1 MRQTEGASS
10 ATRAKADR
18 FRFGGIIAGAVFLCI
33 VLSLAVGYGLK
44 RLYDDALTDARHY
57 GRDLAAIFAENVG
70 QSSHVIESVLD
81 GLISEVRRQGLEDSE
96 AYRSWVGRREIF
108 DLLRDRLG
116 RLPQADV
123 VTFTDD
129 VGKVVNITRG
139 WPTPNVNL
147 ADRDYFRHLSGARG
161 AGLFISEPVQNKV
174 TASWTIY
181 FAKRVETADGRF
193 LGVVLVGVRPEY
205 FLGALHVVSGLS
217 GRSLLLLR
225 DDGNI
230 LLRHPD
236 PINRT
241 GVRIPAD
248 SDWFRAKDADGYYN
262 SVGLFDS
269 KRRVVGIGRSPR
281 YPLYVNVSQTEHDA
295 LASWRLTAMAMIGVT
310 FVVDTFI
317 LLLAFALRRQF
328 LRLRASQA
336 ALSEKSREL
345 GEANE
350 RFDAMLAHMSHGVA
364 MFGADGRLLVHNRTY
379 EDIWGLS
386 GEVLV
391 PGTYW
396 HEIRAA
402 SPFFETGT
410 DGLESDVLADGAG
423 EQGEVRLLSDGRSI
437 RTTVDQMPNGGWV
450 TTHQDITSARK
461 AQARISHLAHHD
473 ALTDLANRAFF
484 MAHIQ
489 ALFTEGAASDWAVL
503 LLDLDR
509 FKEVNDTFGHEVGD
523 RLLQEVSAR
532 LDARA
537 DGAFLA
543 RLGGDEFAVVVGSNG
558 DALERAG
565 RLGDVLQQ
573 ELARPYS
580 IDGHEVTIGVSIGI
594 AVRSSDAKSPE
605 CIVRRAD
612 LALYEA
618 KTGGR
623 NRVCHFEREMEEEY
637 LKRQTLIVD
646 LKAALQ
652 RGELEVHY
660 QPIVDAVTLEICEME
675 ALVRWH
681 HPKLGCLLPTAFVAV
696 AEESGLIQPLGEWV
710 LDQACRDAVT
720 WAPHIRLTVNA
731 SSVQIAHPSFLR
743 SVVQTLERT
752 SLPPRRL
759 LLEVT
764 ESVLLG
770 DAERALGSLE
780 ALRAAGVAVALDD
793 FGTGYSSLGYIKR
806 FPFEVVK
813 IDRSFVGDLVSHRGS
828 AAIVSATIALAREF
842 EMTTTAE
849 GVETVEQMELLR
861 AAAVS
866 RMQGWLFGRP
876 APASAWNLSEGRPR
890 VVVDGMRDTAAA

>member
-1 MRQTEGASS
+1 MRQGEGASS
-10 ATRAKADR
+10 TARDRADR

-33 VLSLAVGYGLK
+33 VLSLGVGYGLK
-44 RLYDDALTDARHY
+44 RLQDDAIADARRS
-57 GRDLAAIFAENVG
+57 GRDLTTVFAENVG
-70 QSSHVIESVLD
+70 QSSQVVESVLD
-81 GLISEVRRQGLEDSE
+81 GLISEVRREGLEDPE
-96 AYRSWVGRREIF
+96 GYRNWVGRRETF
-108 DLLRDRLG
+108 DLLSERLVN
-116 RLPQADV
+116 LPQADV

-129 VGKVVNITRG
+129 VGKVVNITRA
-139 WPTPNVNL
+139 WPTPSVNL
-147 ADRDYFRHLSGARG
+147 ADRDYFRHLARQRG

-181 FAKRVETADGRF
+181 FAKRVEATDGRF
-193 LGVVLVGVRPEY
+193 LGVVLIGVRPEY
-205 FLGALHVVSGLS
+205 FLGALQVISGLS
-217 GRSLLLLR
+217 GRSLLLMR
-225 DDGNI
+225 EDGTI

-241 GVRIPAD
+241 GVRMPAA
-248 SDWFRAKDADGYYN
+248 SGWYEAKDNGGYYT

-269 KRRVVGIGRSPR
+269 QPRLVSIGRSPR
-281 YPLYVNVSQTEHDA
+281 YPFYVNVSQTEHDA
-295 LASWRLTAMAMIGVT
+295 LASWRLTATAMIGVT
-310 FVVDTFI
+310 FLVDAFI

-328 LRLRASQA
+328 LKLRASQA

-345 GEANE
+345 GEAND

-379 EDIWGLS
+379 EDIWGLTP
-386 GEVLV
+386 EVLE
-391 PGTYW
+391 PGTRW
-396 HEIRAA
+396 QEIRAA
-402 SPFFETGT
+402 SPFFETAA
-410 DGLESDVLADGAG
+410 DRSESETLAAAACD
-423 EQGEVRLLSDGRSI
+423 QGEVRLLSDGRSI
-437 RTTVDQMPNGGWV
+437 RITVDQMSNGGWV
-450 TTHQDITSARK
+450 TTHQDITATCRT
-461 AQARISHLAHHD
+461 QAKISHLAHHD
-473 ALTDLANRAFF
+473 ALTDLANRAYF

-489 ALFTEGAASDWAVL
+489 ARFAEGVASHWAVL

-523 RLLQEVSAR
+523 RLLQDVSGR
-532 LDARA
+532 LVASA
-537 DGAFLA
+537 EGAFLA
-543 RLGGDEFAVVVGSNG
+543 RLGGDEFAVVVGSNSEG
-558 DALERAG
+558 TERAG
-565 RLGDVLQQ
+565 RLGDVLLQ
-573 ELARPYS
+573 ELSRPYS
-580 IDGHEVTIGVSIGI
+580 INGHDVTVGVSIGI
-594 AVRSSDAKSPE
+594 APMSSDAKSPE

-623 NRVCHFEREMEEEY
+623 NRVCHFEPVMEEEY
-637 LKRQTLIVD
+637 LARQTLIVD
-646 LKAALQ
+646 LKTALQ

-660 QPIVDAVTLEICEME
+660 QPIVDAVSLEICEME
-675 ALVRWH
+675 ALVRWN
-681 HPKLGCLLPTAFVAV
+681 HPKLGCLLPTAFVAA

-710 LDQACRDAVT
+710 LDRACRDAIT

-731 SSVQIAHPSFLR
+731 SSIQIAHPAFLNTVR
-743 SVVQTLERT
+743 QTLAAT
-752 SLPPRRL
+752 GLPANRL

-780 ALRAAGVAVALDD
+780 ALRGVGVAVALDD

-813 IDRSFVGDLVSHRGS
+813 IDRSFVGDMVYHRGS

-876 APASAWNLSEGRPR
+876 APASAWTLSEGRPR
-890 VVVDGMRDTAAA
+890 AVVGGVRDPAAA